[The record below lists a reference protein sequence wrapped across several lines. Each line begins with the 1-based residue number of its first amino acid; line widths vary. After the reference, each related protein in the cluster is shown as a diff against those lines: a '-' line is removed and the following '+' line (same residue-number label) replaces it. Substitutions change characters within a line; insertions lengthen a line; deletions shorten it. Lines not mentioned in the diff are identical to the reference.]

1 MIYCYLKNNMNGDN
15 NMYQVIINNVR
26 MPFIFYSLRE
36 VMDFCYEEKKKSAA
50 VFTKIVP
57 LY

>member
-1 MIYCYLKNNMNGDN
+1 MLYCYLKINMNGDN

-26 MPFIFYSLRE
+26 MPFIFYSLRNA
-36 VMDFCYEEKKKSAA
+36 MDFCHEEKKKSAA
-50 VFTKIVP
+50 IFTEIVP

>member
-1 MIYCYLKNNMNGDN
+1 MNGDN

-36 VMDFCYEEKKKSAA
+36 AMDFCYKEKKKSAG
-50 VFTKIVP
+50 VYTEIVT

>member
-1 MIYCYLKNNMNGDN
+1 MNGDN

-26 MPFIFYSLRE
+26 MPFIFYSLRNA
-36 VMDFCYEEKKKSAA
+36 MDFCHEEKKKSAA
-50 VFTKIVP
+50 IFTEIVP

>member
-1 MIYCYLKNNMNGDN
+1 MNGDN

>member
-1 MIYCYLKNNMNGDN
+1 MNGDN

-26 MPFIFYSLRE
+26 MPFLFYSLRE
-36 VMDFCYEEKKKSAA
+36 AMDFCYEEKKKSAG
-50 VFTKIVP
+50 VFTEIVP